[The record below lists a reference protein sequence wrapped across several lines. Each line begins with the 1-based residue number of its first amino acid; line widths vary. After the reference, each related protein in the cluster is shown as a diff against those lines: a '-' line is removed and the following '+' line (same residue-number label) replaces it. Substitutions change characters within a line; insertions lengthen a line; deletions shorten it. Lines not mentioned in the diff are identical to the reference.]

1 VSNDGRPVRRASLA
15 EISAIPPLLAGLDES
30 VFATPPEAA
39 PTPVPT
45 PAAPHSPEHRF
56 KNLQV
61 TQPNGPGES
70 RKVAGV
76 VDAMDGGKSAAVP
89 LDLVNAG
96 GTEI

>member
-1 VSNDGRPVRRASLA
+1 M
-15 EISAIPPLLAGLDES
+15 
-30 VFATPPEAA
+30 A
-39 PTPVPT
+39 PTSTARPT
-45 PAAPHSPEHRF
+45 TWAAGNSPPGRKVIF
-56 KNLQV
+56 TSGTALTGTQIKDLQI

-76 VDAMDGGKSAAVP
+76 VDAMDGGKSTAVP